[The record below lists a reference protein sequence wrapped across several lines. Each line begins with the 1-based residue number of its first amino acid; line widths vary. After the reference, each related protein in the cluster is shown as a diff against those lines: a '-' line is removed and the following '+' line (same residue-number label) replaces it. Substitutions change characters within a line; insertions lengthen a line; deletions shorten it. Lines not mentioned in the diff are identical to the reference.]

1 LIIARFEHIQI
12 KKGGNMRKMTIEE
25 MEEADA
31 KADVWMEEYR
41 LGMWDIDTTEK
52 EPDSGL
58 ESL

>member
-1 LIIARFEHIQI
+1 
-12 KKGGNMRKMTIEE
+12 MRKMTIEE

-41 LGMWDIDTTEK
+41 LGMWDIDTTEN
-52 EPDSGL
+52 ESDSGL